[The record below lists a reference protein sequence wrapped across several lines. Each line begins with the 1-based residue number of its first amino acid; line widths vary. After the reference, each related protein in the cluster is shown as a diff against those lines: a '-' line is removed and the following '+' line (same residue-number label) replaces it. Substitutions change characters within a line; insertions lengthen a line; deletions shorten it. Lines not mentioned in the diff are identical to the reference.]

1 MGPRSS
7 DEDLAYGERW
17 DKDRFMFERDRER
30 ERVEERE
37 RRFNRGPPVRTR
49 ESSPDGPGPD
59 RRGPRMPW
67 EDDRYR
73 PRERRYVDEDRPYRR
88 SPPPE
93 IERDI
98 ERLTI
103 SRERERDRDNSP
115 PRRPG
120 MILRR
125 QSSLDT
131 FDRRPAPRFYEK
143 DQYGPPARRP
153 EYRPEPYEPIP
164 LPRHKRLPP
173 PRIYA
178 DRDYEDIKVSEPDR
192 YGDEE
197 YHPYPERLRERE
209 IIKSKR
215 RRSSSRTSRSRTHR
229 SASRTSTTS
238 SSSSSSSGGATTVT
252 AKSQYPKKGK
262 TRIPARLVNA
272 RALME
277 LGYPFIKEVCCPG
290 LARNVEHN
298 ELTGLV

>member
-7 DEDLAYGERW
+7 TDDDLAYGERW
-17 DKDRFMFERDRER
+17 DKDRFLFEEQ
-30 ERVEERE
+30 
-37 RRFNRGPPVRTR
+37 RRRGPPVRTR
-49 ESSPDGPGPD
+49 ESSPDRSE

-67 EDDRYR
+67 EDDHYR
-73 PRERRYVDEDRPYRR
+73 PRERRFVDEDRPFRR

-93 IERDI
+93 IERDF

-143 DQYGPPARRP
+143 DKYGPPALRP
-153 EYRPEPYEPIP
+153 DYRPEPYEPIP

-178 DRDYEDIKVSEPDR
+178 ERDYEDIKVSEPDR

-197 YHPYPERLRERE
+197 YRPYPERMLERE

-215 RRSSSRTSRSRTHR
+215 RRSGSRTSRSRTHR

-238 SSSSSSSGGATTVT
+238 SSSSSSSSIGGTTVT

-262 TRIPARLVNA
+262 TRIPARLINT
-272 RALME
+272 RALMD
-277 LGYPFIKEVCCPG
+277 LTYPFIQEVYLPG
-290 LARNVEHN
+290 HIDSVTRRW
-298 ELTGLV
+298 LTQI